1 MRNAWGIPMNYEQDG
16 SPVELDEHAMLKKA
30 VADAIN
36 KLELSQH
43 SQTNAPKGRLLAWEA
58 LQVLRGAMK

>member
-1 MRNAWGIPMNYEQDG
+1 MRNAWGIPMNYEQD
-16 SPVELDEHAMLKKA
+16 SSKSELDEHAMLKKA
-30 VADAIN
+30 VMDAIN

-58 LQVLRGAMK
+58 LQVLREATK

>member
-1 MRNAWGIPMNYEQDG
+1 MRNAWGIPMNYEQD
-16 SPVELDEHAMLKKA
+16 SSNNELDEHAMLKKA
-30 VADAIN
+30 VMDAIA

-58 LQVLRGAMK
+58 LQVLRGAIK

>member
-1 MRNAWGIPMNYEQDG
+1 MNYELDSSNNG
-16 SPVELDEHAMLKKA
+16 LDEHAMLKKA
-30 VADAIN
+30 VMDAIA

-58 LQVLRGAMK
+58 LHELREAMKCLKN

>member
-1 MRNAWGIPMNYEQDG
+1 MRNQWGIPMNYEQG
-16 SPVELDEHAMLKKA
+16 SSNNELDEHAMLKKA
-30 VADAIN
+30 VKDAIA

-58 LQVLRGAMK
+58 LHVLREAMK

>member
-1 MRNAWGIPMNYEQDG
+1 MRNAWGIPMNYEQGG
-16 SPVELDEHAMLKKA
+16 SNNELDEHAMLKKA
-30 VADAIN
+30 VMDAIS

-58 LQVLRGAMK
+58 LHVLREAMR

>member
-1 MRNAWGIPMNYEQDG
+1 MNYEQD
-16 SPVELDEHAMLKKA
+16 SSKKELDEHAMLKKA